1 MALPAFRSVRPS
13 WADWAVLGALPEA
26 GLRELAAA
34 AASTDLVVNRT
45 LAPAWVLSALAWIDD
60 RGGLALRPAAGP
72 PPAWCEPGAEP
83 AGPYR
88 AAFGGVGG
96 PHVLPVLL
104 DAGCD
109 GALGWA
115 ACEGDLE
122 APACDPRDPHA
133 REIAAVLQLCA
144 ERFGFRRFP
153 ATPVATGAEIG
164 PSLGLPLLVAAL
176 AWWLDA
182 AVPDGLCATGA
193 IGAEGL
199 LPVDGL
205 ERKLRAA
212 QRWGYR
218 RLLVVEGQEIPDDC
232 PLEVVE
238 LPRDALRALPR
249 LVAELG
255 EGGGGG
261 EGARN
266 ALLERAAAASAA
278 GRHAHAEALVEAA
291 WRCGGQRQEA
301 SRLATRIHRAAGGR
315 HLSEARFETVHGQRS
330 IHLVQGDITAPGRP
344 FDLVVVSSFR
354 GSYHPSRGTIPG
366 ALLERHD
373 CSLED
378 LACEPLLDLRPG
390 LGSWLA
396 PAPAGMAAGHLLVC
410 EISDRDF
417 EGDLPEAE
425 LASRLDDLL
434 TTILVAQRRGLP
446 VASLAMP
453 VIGSGAQGLDAD
465 RVIGLLL
472 PRLAAFLLS
481 GSAVEEI
488 WFVELQPQRAARLAV
503 AMDRILGHSGELL
516 TGDPALAALA
526 PLLQESIA
534 AGVGRLPVLAEDAE
548 VRVLVAAL
556 ADGEARSAEVLR
568 LVHRALPRFA
578 AALPADGPGAAWLA
592 AMRSTAADNLDSAVP
607 VAARLT
613 ALLAGLRLMLAP
625 GMAST
630 RS

>member
-1 MALPAFRSVRPS
+1 MAFPAFRSVRPN
-13 WADWAVLGALPEA
+13 WADWAVLGALPET
-26 GLRELAAA
+26 GMRELATA
-34 AASTDLVVNRT
+34 AASPDLVVNRT
-45 LAPAWVLSALAWIDD
+45 VAPAWVLSALAWIDG
-60 RGGLALRPAAGP
+60 RGGLALRPAAGS
-72 PPAWCEPGAEP
+72 PPAWSEPGAEP

-104 DAGCD
+104 DAGRD
-109 GALGWA
+109 GALGWV

-122 APACDPRDPHA
+122 APTCDPRDPHA
-133 REIAAVLQLCA
+133 AEIAAVMHLCA
-144 ERFGFRRFP
+144 ERYGFRRFP
-153 ATPVATGAEIG
+153 TTQVATGAEIG
-164 PSLGLPLLVAAL
+164 PSLGLPLLIATL

-182 AVPDGLCATGA
+182 AVPEGLCATGA
-193 IGAEGL
+193 LEAEGL
-199 LPVDGL
+199 LPVEGL

-212 QRWGYR
+212 RRWGYR
-218 RLLVVEGQEIPDDC
+218 RLLVIEGQEIPAEC

-238 LPRDALRALPR
+238 LPRDPLRALPR

-255 EGGGGG
+255 GGDSGRVCGT
-261 EGARN
+261 
-266 ALLERAAAASAA
+266 LLERAAAASAA
-278 GRHAHAEALVEAA
+278 AHHAHAEALVEAA
-291 WRCGGQRQEA
+291 WRSGDQRKEA

-330 IHLVQGDITAPGRP
+330 IHLVEGDITAPGRP
-344 FDLVVVSSFR
+344 FDLVVISSFR

-366 ALLERHD
+366 ALLDRHD
-373 CSLED
+373 CNLED
-378 LACEPLLDLRPG
+378 LASSPLLDLRSG

-396 PAPAGMAAGHLLVC
+396 PAPAGMAADHLLVC

-425 LASRLDDLL
+425 LAARLDDLL

-465 RVIGLLL
+465 RVIEMLL

-516 TGDPALAALA
+516 SGDPALAALA
-526 PLLQESIA
+526 PLLREGIA
-534 AGVGRLPVLAEDAE
+534 ACVGRLPILAEDAE
-548 VRVLVAAL
+548 IRALVAAL
-556 ADGEARSAEVLR
+556 ADSEARSAEVLR
-568 LVHRALPRFA
+568 LVHRALPRFTV
-578 AALPADGPGAAWLA
+578 ALPADGTGVAWLA
-592 AMRSTAADNLDSAVP
+592 AMRSTAADSLDSAVP

-613 ALLAGLRLMLAP
+613 ALLAGLRLLLAP
-625 GMAST
+625 GMAAERGGT
-630 RS
+630 